1 VEVELDMPPVILPP
15 VVMFSLVIFPV
26 VSLIFWAE
34 AWKDTAVFP
43 ITAETT
49 AVAKMTTATTDHSL
63 LFMMVAPNTIA
74 YYHLLK

>member
-1 VEVELDMPPVILPP
+1 MPPVILPP

-26 VSLIFWAE
+26 VSLKFWAE

-43 ITAETT
+43 IMAETT

-63 LFMMVAPNTIA
+63 LFMRVVSNTIA